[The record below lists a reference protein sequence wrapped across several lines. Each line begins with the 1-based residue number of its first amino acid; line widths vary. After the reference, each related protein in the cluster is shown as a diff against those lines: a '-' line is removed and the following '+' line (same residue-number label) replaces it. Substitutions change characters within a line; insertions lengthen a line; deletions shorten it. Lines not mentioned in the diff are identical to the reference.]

1 MFGLKKDFRCLTKK
15 WYKQKIDKYLKQ
27 TFTYICI
34 HKLYHLPT
42 LFSTFP
48 TAMKKG
54 QAFEKSWLTNVKT
67 KLQNLMVSSFN
78 TKHSLFT
85 TNVEKKQMKTDNHKR
100 CEIFHFC
107 TTIKITL
114 EKILVHYFDLFI
126 YIFFYLKLFILH
138 TSPTLLACTSTS
150 VFSVRI
156 LNIL

>member
-138 TSPTLLACTSTS
+138 ISPTLLACTSTS